1 MSYDNFWNDL
11 ILLNC
16 SNNSDLTGEGSETFR
31 FCPTHQY
38 LGWFLTKKRYEFKE
52 AMVLVVFC
60 KKDGGV
66 CSIAAGLCR
75 WVGMNTEHLTFV
87 AGPGG
92 KIPNKNTNFIQREK
106 N

>member
-1 MSYDNFWNDL
+1 M
-11 ILLNC
+11 I
-16 SNNSDLTGEGSETFR
+16 
-31 FCPTHQY
+31 
-38 LGWFLTKKRYEFKE
+38 
-52 AMVLVVFC
+52 LVVFC
-60 KKDGGV
+60 RKDGGV